1 MKTERNEKRL
11 LFLAGSLIG
20 LLVFFLIYGASPLNP
35 ANDAFLRGGYVEQD
49 IRQHYAGWLYYR
61 NAPLTVPFC
70 NSPQLNWPQGM
81 SVAFTDSIPL
91 FAVLFRL
98 LVPILPGTFQYFGL
112 FTLLCF
118 MLQGGF
124 AALLLRLFT
133 SSRVQILFG
142 VLPFTFSPILLE
154 RAFRHTSLASHFLV
168 LAALYYYIKGRRE
181 GRLCGG
187 LFLINCLSV
196 TIHPYFVPMT
206 LAVTFALVL
215 ELSLQNRRI
224 QPFGW
229 LLANLAACG
238 ALGWLFGI
246 FSSTGSGSGGSGIQ
260 YGHFS
265 MNLNALWNP
274 TSRGVVWSRFLP
286 VQNQL
291 PGNYDGFA
299 YLGLG
304 MLLLI
309 ACSAV
314 FFVWDERKHIF
325 GLLSRHGGLLFVCVC
340 LFLFAITHI
349 VTANGATLLRI
360 PLPQVIIRLATTLRS
375 SGRMFWPIYY
385 LLFVF
390 ALRGI
395 FRLGERFKKRG
406 LCAALIV
413 LTCLVQLADIS
424 PALLQKSKSMR
435 SYQAQIPDPVTGSTP
450 NLCDTSDFFEAV
462 RGKYDQLIALD
473 SLTHTGVSLLLYTAD
488 EGMSTTDTSALAR
501 YNEELALQNRDN
513 FFTELAAGTL
523 RSSALYVTEREET
536 FLTFADIASKA
547 GAWCAAL
554 QTDFGSGNET
564 VLYVIA
570 PNFDG
575 SGLQKALPFG
585 PDFPIHLPDHS
596 DDYWDHGV
604 LSLNLDQIGRE
615 ADKDKVIGFYDT
627 PFLREKLAG
636 AAALCADGIDCPILE
651 MDDRDPGWIML
662 RLDIPDA
669 HILIEKDLTF
679 KK

>member
-1 MKTERNEKRL
+1 MKTERNQKRI
-11 LFLAGSLIG
+11 LFLLGALIG
-20 LLVFFLIYGASPLNP
+20 LLVFFLIYGISPLDP
-35 ANDAFLRGGYVEQD
+35 TNDAFLRGGYVEQD
-49 IRQHYAGWLYYR
+49 VRQHYAGWLYYKK
-61 NAPLTVPFC
+61 APLTIPFC
-70 NSPQLNWPQGM
+70 NAPQLNWPEGM
-81 SVAFTDSIPL
+81 SIAFTDSIPL

-98 LVPILPGTFQYFGL
+98 LGPLLPGTFQYFGL

-124 AALLLRLFT
+124 AALLLNLFT
-133 SSRVQILFG
+133 SNRAHIFLG

-154 RAFRHTSLASHFLV
+154 RAFRHTSLAAHFLI

-181 GRLCGG
+181 SRLCIG
-187 LFLINCLSV
+187 LFVINCLSI

-206 LAVTFALVL
+206 FALTFALVL
-215 ELSLQNRRI
+215 ELSLQDRQI
-224 QPFGW
+224 LPFGW
-229 LLANLAACG
+229 LVLNLAACG

-246 FSSTGSGSGGSGIQ
+246 FSSSGSGSGGSGIQ

-304 MLLLI
+304 MLLLLI
-309 ACSAV
+309 FSAV
-314 FFVWDERKHIF
+314 FFVIDEQNRLPK
-325 GLLSRHGGLLFVCVC
+325 LLKRHGALLFVCVC
-340 LFLFAITHI
+340 LGCFAVSHI
-349 VTANGATLLRI
+349 VTANGATLIRL
-360 PLPQVIIRLATTLRS
+360 PLPQFVIRLATTLRS
-375 SGRMFWPIYY
+375 SGRMFWPVYY

-395 FRLGERFKKRG
+395 SRLDARLQKRG
-406 LCAALIV
+406 LCGGLLA
-413 LTCLVQLADIS
+413 LTCLVQLTDLS
-424 PALLQKSKSMR
+424 PALMQKSDSMR
-435 SYQAQIPDPVTGSTP
+435 HYQPQIPDPVVGSTP
-450 NLCDTSDFFEAV
+450 DLCKTSSFFETV
-462 RGKYDQLIALD
+462 RGKYDRLIALD
-473 SLTHTGVSLLLYTAD
+473 PLTHTGVSLLLYTAD
-488 EGMSTTDTSALAR
+488 EGMSTTDTSVLAR
-501 YNEELALQNRDN
+501 YNEELAQKSRNN
-513 FFTELAAGTL
+513 FFAELKEGILCPT
-523 RSSALYVTEREET
+523 ALYVTEQEET
-536 FLTFADIASKA
+536 FLTFAETASKA
-547 GAWCAAL
+547 GAWCGAL
-554 QTDFGSGNET
+554 KADLGSGAET

-570 PNFDG
+570 PDFDG
-575 SGLQKALPFG
+575 EGLTNVLPFG
-585 PDFPIHLPDHS
+585 PDFPVHLPDHS
-596 DDYWDHGV
+596 DDFWDRGV

-627 PFLREKLAG
+627 PFLRQKLEG
-636 AAALCADGIDCPILE
+636 ASAICADGIDYPILE
-651 MDDRDPGWIML
+651 LDDRDPGWIML